1 MGREGHTGPVT
12 PPTSSSRALRRN
24 GPTRLGRPPAGD
36 SAVTRAKVVAA
47 ARAAFAD
54 LGYAATTNKVVAEGA
69 GVTTGALYH
78 YFGSKLDLYLAVH
91 DDVEALV
98 ADRFGAAVG
107 AAATFREG
115 LDALLAEARALNL
128 EDPTLARFLGSV
140 RVDARRHADLAA
152 ALRQRRRRWD
162 LLDRLVDTGVATGE
176 LDPADR
182 RAVGALLR
190 TILVGLTDAVSGD
203 PALHG
208 LAIDALR
215 ALIDGRL
222 LHAPARR
229 AKI

>member
-1 MGREGHTGPVT
+1 M
-12 PPTSSSRALRRN
+12 
-24 GPTRLGRPPAGD
+24 
-36 SAVTRAKVVAA
+36 VAA

-91 DDVEALV
+91 DDVERVV

-107 AAATFREG
+107 GAPTFADG
-115 LDALLAEARALNL
+115 LDALLGEARALNL

-152 ALRQRRRRWD
+152 ALRARPRRWD
-162 LLDRLVDTGVATGE
+162 LLDRLVDTGVTTGE

-182 RAVGALLR
+182 RAVGAMLR
-190 TILVGLTDAVSGD
+190 TILVGLTDAVSDD

-222 LHAPARR
+222 LRQRPSR